1 MLSVTYISIL
11 EKINSILGSQGAL
24 YFHECVS
31 EATLR
36 QESLG
41 NGQRA
46 LSALYSKKKK
56 KKIEH
61 HCTKQPRKS
70 FPALMVWLH
79 GPHLETKGKTLP
91 R

>member
-1 MLSVTYISIL
+1 MYTMLSVTYISIL

-56 KKIEH
+56 KD
-61 HCTKQPRKS
+61 
-70 FPALMVWLH
+70 
-79 GPHLETKGKTLP
+79 
-91 R
+91 

>member
-1 MLSVTYISIL
+1 MYTMLSVTYISIL

-56 KKIEH
+56 KRLN
-61 HCTKQPRKS
+61 TT
-70 FPALMVWLH
+70 ALSNPESLFQ
-79 GPHLETKGKTLP
+79 L
-91 R
+91 

>member
-1 MLSVTYISIL
+1 MCYVYTMLSVKYTSIL

-36 QESLG
+36 RESLG

-46 LSALYSKKKK
+46 LSALYSKKETKI
-56 KKIEH
+56 KIEH
-61 HCTKQPRKS
+61 HCIKQPRRS
-70 FPALMVWLH
+70 FPALMV
-79 GPHLETKGKTLP
+79 
-91 R
+91 

>member
-1 MLSVTYISIL
+1 MCYVYTMLSVKYTSIL

-36 QESLG
+36 RESLG

-46 LSALYSKKKK
+46 LSALYSKKETKK

-61 HCTKQPRKS
+61 HCIKQPRRS
-70 FPALMVWLH
+70 FPALMV
-79 GPHLETKGKTLP
+79 
-91 R
+91 